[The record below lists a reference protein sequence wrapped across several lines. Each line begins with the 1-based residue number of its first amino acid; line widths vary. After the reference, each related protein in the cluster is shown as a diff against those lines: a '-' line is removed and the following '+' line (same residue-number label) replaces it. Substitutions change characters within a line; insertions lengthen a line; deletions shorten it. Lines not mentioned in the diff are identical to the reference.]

1 MDPTSAVILMLI
13 VLIIAVVI
21 GIHIGISLGVTALVG
36 TWLMFGSYELA
47 AGQVGSTSFFALRNF
62 VFAVIPLFVLMGE
75 FVSRSGSAGD
85 LYRVMNFGL
94 KRIPGRLAVATV
106 AGNAVF
112 AAVTGTSLASA
123 AAFSRLAYPEMI
135 TAGYSRKYALGSVA
149 GSACL
154 GMLIPP
160 SVLLIIWGIVT
171 EISIGFLFLA
181 GILPGI
187 LLALLMAF
195 YCSGFAIVRPN
206 LAPAVDLSGEKLT
219 AQEVIS
225 GLGVIFL
232 ILAVLGSIWAG
243 LATPSEAAALG
254 ALFGLVL
261 AIIKGVR
268 WDGIREA
275 IVDSGKV
282 IAPILFLLLTA
293 QMYARLLTTG
303 GIVNL
308 ITDTVGGAG
317 IDPNVAVLIM
327 IVIWLVLGTLLD
339 SGSIILLTVPIFWP
353 IAQTFGYNEY
363 AFAIMGILAIEAGL
377 LTPPVGLLV
386 YAVKGSVADKSVQL
400 GEIFAGSV
408 PYWLLILVVMLVVWV
423 VPDIA
428 TAPITWSSGIPF
440 NHQIGIQWLSCK
452 GTNEKRRRPI
462 RRRRFFI
469 VDVSERPRK
478 APGLRRIRRR
488 VRSRPAR
495 WRPRWPGIRCNGS
508 SCRR

>member
-1 MDPTSAVILMLI
+1 MDPTTSVLLML
-13 VLIIAVVI
+13 VALIIGVI
-21 GIHIGISLGVTALVG
+21 GGIHIGLSLGVTALVG

-47 AGQVGSTSFFALRNF
+47 AGQVGSTSFFALRDF

-135 TAGYSRKYALGSVA
+135 AAGYNRKYALGSVA

-181 GILPGI
+181 GIFPGI
-187 LLALLMAF
+187 LLALIMAL
-195 YCSGFAIVRPN
+195 YCSGVAVFNPKT
-206 LAPAVDLSGEKLT
+206 APAVDLSNEKLT
-219 AQEVIS
+219 RQELIS
-225 GLGVIFL
+225 GGGVIFL
-232 ILAVLGSIWAG
+232 IFAVLGSIWLG

-261 AIIKGVR
+261 ALIKGVR
-268 WDGIREA
+268 WEGIRDA

-293 QMYARLLTTG
+293 QMYSRLLTTG
-303 GIVNL
+303 GVVNL
-308 ITDTVGGAG
+308 ITNTVGGAG
-317 IDPNVAVLIM
+317 IDPNIAILIM

-353 IAQTFGYNEY
+353 IAEGFGYNPY

-386 YAVKGSVADKSVQL
+386 YAVKGSVPDRTVQL

-408 PYWLLILVVMLVVWV
+408 PYWLLILLVMALVWV
-423 VPDIA
+423 VPQLA
-428 TAPITWSSGIPF
+428 TIPIDWS
-440 NHQIGIQWLSCK
+440 IGNTTFHRI
-452 GTNEKRRRPI
+452 
-462 RRRRFFI
+462 
-469 VDVSERPRK
+469 
-478 APGLRRIRRR
+478 GLFP
-488 VRSRPAR
+488 SQ
-495 WRPRWPGIRCNGS
+495 
-508 SCRR
+508 

>member
-1 MDPTSAVILMLI
+1 MLV
-13 VLIIAVVI
+13 VLILAVVG
-21 GIHIGISLGVTALVG
+21 GIHIGISLGVSALIG
-36 TWLMFGSYELA
+36 TWIMFGSYELA
-47 AGQVGSTSFFALRNF
+47 AGQVGSTSFFALRDF

-75 FVSRSGSAGD
+75 FVSRSGSAAD

-123 AAFSRLAYPEMI
+123 AAFSRLAYPEMMK
-135 TAGYSRKYALGSVA
+135 AGYSRKFALGSVA

-181 GILPGI
+181 GIIPG
-187 LLALLMAF
+187 LVLALLMAF
-195 YCSGFAIVRPN
+195 YCSGTAMIKPS
-206 LAPAVDLSGEKLT
+206 LAPAVDLSNEKLT
-219 AQEVIS
+219 TQEMIS
-225 GLGVIFL
+225 GGGVIFL
-232 ILAVLGSIWAG
+232 IVAVLGSIWVG

-268 WDGIREA
+268 WEGIRES
-275 IVDSGKV
+275 IIDSGKV

-303 GIVNL
+303 GVVNL

-317 IDPNVAVLIM
+317 IDPNVAILMM

-353 IAQTFGYNEY
+353 IAQNFGYNEY
-363 AFAIMGILAIEAGL
+363 QFAIMGILAIEAGL

-386 YAVKGSVADKSVQL
+386 YAVKGAVPDKSVQL
-400 GEIFAGSV
+400 SEIFAGSI
-408 PYWLLILVVMLVVWV
+408 PYWILILITLLLVWIL
-423 VPDIA
+423 PEM
-428 TAPITWSSGIPF
+428 TTEPITWSSGIIF
-440 NHQIGIQWLSCK
+440 NHQIGFSF
-452 GTNEKRRRPI
+452 R
-462 RRRRFFI
+462 
-469 VDVSERPRK
+469 
-478 APGLRRIRRR
+478 
-488 VRSRPAR
+488 
-495 WRPRWPGIRCNGS
+495 
-508 SCRR
+508 

>member
-1 MDPTSAVILMLI
+1 MDPTTAVLLMLV
-13 VLIIAVVI
+13 VLILAVVG
-21 GIHIGISLGVTALVG
+21 GIHIGISLGVSALIG
-36 TWLMFGSYELA
+36 TWIMFGSYELA
-47 AGQVGSTSFFALRNF
+47 AGQVGSTSFFALRDF

-75 FVSRSGSAGD
+75 FVSRSGSAAD

-123 AAFSRLAYPEMI
+123 AAFSRLAYPEMMK
-135 TAGYSRKYALGSVA
+135 AGYGRKFALGSVA

-181 GILPGI
+181 GIIPG
-187 LLALLMAF
+187 LVLALLMAF
-195 YCSGFAIVRPN
+195 YCSGTAMIKPS
-206 LAPAVDLSGEKLT
+206 LAPAVDLSNEKLT
-219 AQEVIS
+219 TQEMIS
-225 GLGVIFL
+225 GGGVIFL
-232 ILAVLGSIWAG
+232 IVAVLGSIWVG

-261 AIIKGVR
+261 ALIKGVR
-268 WDGIREA
+268 WEGIRES
-275 IVDSGKV
+275 IIDSGKV

-303 GIVNL
+303 GVVNL

-317 IDPNVAVLIM
+317 IDPNVAILMM

-353 IAQTFGYNEY
+353 IAQNFGYNEY
-363 AFAIMGILAIEAGL
+363 QFAIMGILAIEAGL

-386 YAVKGSVADKSVQL
+386 YAVKGAVPDKSVQL
-400 GEIFAGSV
+400 SEIFAGSI
-408 PYWLLILVVMLVVWV
+408 PYWILILITLLLVWIL
-423 VPDIA
+423 PEM
-428 TAPITWSSGIPF
+428 TTEPITWSSGIIF
-440 NHQIGIQWLSCK
+440 NHQIGFSF
-452 GTNEKRRRPI
+452 R
-462 RRRRFFI
+462 
-469 VDVSERPRK
+469 
-478 APGLRRIRRR
+478 
-488 VRSRPAR
+488 
-495 WRPRWPGIRCNGS
+495 
-508 SCRR
+508 

>member
-1 MDPTSAVILMLI
+1 MDPTTAVLLML
-13 VLIIAVVI
+13 VALIIGVI
-21 GIHIGISLGVTALVG
+21 GGIHIGLSLGVTALVG

-47 AGQVGSTSFFALRNF
+47 AGQVGSTSFFALRDF

-135 TAGYSRKYALGSVA
+135 AAGYSRKYALGSVA

-181 GILPGI
+181 GIFPGI
-187 LLALLMAF
+187 LLALVMAF
-195 YCSGFAIVRPN
+195 YCSGVAILKPKT
-206 LAPAVDLSGEKLT
+206 APAVDLSSEKLT
-219 AQEVIS
+219 SQEIIS
-225 GLGVIFL
+225 GCGVIFL
-232 ILAVLGSIWAG
+232 IFAVLGSIWLG

-254 ALFGLVL
+254 ALFGLIL
-261 AIIKGVR
+261 ALIKGVR
-268 WDGIREA
+268 WEGIRDA

-293 QMYARLLTTG
+293 QMYSRLLTTG
-303 GIVNL
+303 GVVNL
-308 ITDTVGGAG
+308 ITETVGGAG

-327 IVIWLVLGTLLD
+327 IIIWLVLGTLLD

-353 IAQTFGYNEY
+353 IAEGFGYNPY
-363 AFAIMGILAIEAGL
+363 AFAIIGILAIEAGL

-386 YAVKGSVADKSVQL
+386 YAVKGSVPDRTVQL

-408 PYWLLILVVMLVVWV
+408 PYWLLILLVMALVWV
-423 VPDIA
+423 VPQLA
-428 TAPITWSSGIPF
+428 TIPIDWSSGNTTF
-440 NHQIGIQWLSCK
+440 HRIGLFPSQ
-452 GTNEKRRRPI
+452 
-462 RRRRFFI
+462 
-469 VDVSERPRK
+469 
-478 APGLRRIRRR
+478 
-488 VRSRPAR
+488 
-495 WRPRWPGIRCNGS
+495 
-508 SCRR
+508 

>member
-1 MDPTSAVILMLI
+1 MDPTTAVLLML
-13 VLIIAVVI
+13 VALIIGVI
-21 GIHIGISLGVTALVG
+21 GGIHIGLSLGVTALVG

-47 AGQVGSTSFFALRNF
+47 AGQVGSTSFFALRDF

-135 TAGYSRKYALGSVA
+135 AAGYSRKYALGSVA

-181 GILPGI
+181 GIFPGI
-187 LLALLMAF
+187 LLALVMAF
-195 YCSGFAIVRPN
+195 YCSGVAILKPKT
-206 LAPAVDLSGEKLT
+206 APAVDLSKEELT
-219 AQEVIS
+219 SQEIIS
-225 GLGVIFL
+225 GCGVIFL
-232 ILAVLGSIWAG
+232 IFAVLGSIWLG

-254 ALFGLVL
+254 ALFGLIL
-261 AIIKGVR
+261 ALIKGVR
-268 WDGIREA
+268 WEGIRDA

-293 QMYARLLTTG
+293 QMYSRLLTTG
-303 GIVNL
+303 GVVNL
-308 ITDTVGGAG
+308 ITETVGGAG

-327 IVIWLVLGTLLD
+327 IIIWLVLGTLLD

-353 IAQTFGYNEY
+353 IAEGFGYNPY
-363 AFAIMGILAIEAGL
+363 AFAIIGILAIEAGL

-386 YAVKGSVADKSVQL
+386 YAVKGSVPDRTVQL

-408 PYWLLILVVMLVVWV
+408 PYWILILLVMALVWV
-423 VPDIA
+423 VPQLA
-428 TAPITWSSGIPF
+428 TIPIDWSSGNTTF
-440 NHQIGIQWLSCK
+440 HRIGLFPSQ
-452 GTNEKRRRPI
+452 
-462 RRRRFFI
+462 
-469 VDVSERPRK
+469 
-478 APGLRRIRRR
+478 
-488 VRSRPAR
+488 
-495 WRPRWPGIRCNGS
+495 
-508 SCRR
+508 

>member
-1 MDPTSAVILMLI
+1 MDPTTAVLLML
-13 VLIIAVVI
+13 VALIIGVI
-21 GIHIGISLGVTALVG
+21 GGIHIGLSLGVTALVG

-47 AGQVGSTSFFALRNF
+47 AGQVGSTSFFALRDF

-135 TAGYSRKYALGSVA
+135 AAGYSRKYALGSVA

-181 GILPGI
+181 GIFPGI
-187 LLALLMAF
+187 LLALIMAF
-195 YCSGFAIVRPN
+195 YCSGVAILKPKT
-206 LAPAVDLSGEKLT
+206 APAVDLSSEKLT
-219 AQEVIS
+219 SQEIIS
-225 GLGVIFL
+225 GCGVIFL
-232 ILAVLGSIWAG
+232 IFAVLGSIWLG

-254 ALFGLVL
+254 ALFGLIL
-261 AIIKGVR
+261 ALIKGVR
-268 WDGIREA
+268 WEGIRDA

-293 QMYARLLTTG
+293 QMYSRLLTTG
-303 GIVNL
+303 GVVNL
-308 ITDTVGGAG
+308 ITETVGGAG

-327 IVIWLVLGTLLD
+327 IIIWLVLGTLLD

-353 IAQTFGYNEY
+353 IAEGFGYNPY
-363 AFAIMGILAIEAGL
+363 AFAIIGILAIEAGL

-386 YAVKGSVADKSVQL
+386 YAVKGSVPDRTVQL

-408 PYWLLILVVMLVVWV
+408 PYWLLILLVMALVWV
-423 VPDIA
+423 VPQLA
-428 TAPITWSSGIPF
+428 TIPIDWSSGNTTF
-440 NHQIGIQWLSCK
+440 HRIGLFPSQ
-452 GTNEKRRRPI
+452 
-462 RRRRFFI
+462 
-469 VDVSERPRK
+469 
-478 APGLRRIRRR
+478 
-488 VRSRPAR
+488 
-495 WRPRWPGIRCNGS
+495 
-508 SCRR
+508 

>member
-1 MDPTSAVILMLI
+1 MDPTSAVLLMLV
-13 VLIIAVVI
+13 VLIFAVI
-21 GIHIGISLGVTALVG
+21 GGIHIGISLGVCALVG

-47 AGQVGSTSFFALRNF
+47 AGQVGSTSFFALRDF

-75 FVSRSGSAGD
+75 FVSRSGSAAD

-135 TAGYSRKYALGSVA
+135 AAGYGRKFALGSVA

-181 GILPGI
+181 GVLPGA
-187 LLALLMAF
+187 LLALMMAI
-195 YCSGFAIVRPN
+195 YCTGTAIVKPH
-206 LAPAVDLSGEKLT
+206 LAPPVDLSGETLT
-219 AQEVIS
+219 RQEIIS
-225 GLGVIFL
+225 GGGVIFL
-232 ILAVLGSIWAG
+232 IFAVMGSIWIG

-254 ALFGLVL
+254 ALFGLLL

-275 IVDSGKV
+275 IIDSGKV

-293 QMYARLLTTG
+293 QMYSRLLTTG
-303 GIVNL
+303 GVVNL
-308 ITDTVGGAG
+308 ITDSVGGAG

-353 IAQTFGYNEY
+353 IAQNFGYNEY
-363 AFAIMGILAIEAGL
+363 QFAIMGILAIEAGL

-386 YAVKGSVADKSVQL
+386 YAVKGAVPDRTVQL
-400 GEIFAGSV
+400 SEIFTGSI
-408 PYWLLILVVMLVVWV
+408 PYWIMILMLLGVVWLL
-423 VPDIA
+423 PELA
-428 TAPITWSSGIPF
+428 TEPITWSSGVVF
-440 NHQIGIQWLSCK
+440 NHQIGF
-452 GTNEKRRRPI
+452 TFR
-462 RRRRFFI
+462 
-469 VDVSERPRK
+469 
-478 APGLRRIRRR
+478 
-488 VRSRPAR
+488 
-495 WRPRWPGIRCNGS
+495 
-508 SCRR
+508 

>member
-1 MDPTSAVILMLI
+1 MDPTTVVILMLI
-13 VLIIAVVI
+13 ALIVMVMI
-21 GIHIGISLGVTALVG
+21 GIHIGLSLGITALVG
-36 TWLMFGSYELA
+36 TWLMFDAYSLA

-85 LYRVMNFGL
+85 LYRVMNFSM

-135 TAGYSRKYALGSVA
+135 AAGYSRRFALGSVA

-187 LLALLMAF
+187 VLATLMAL
-195 YCSGFAIVRPN
+195 YSSGTAMLKPEV
-206 LAPAVDLSGEKLT
+206 APAVTAETEPLT
-219 AQEVIS
+219 RQEIIS
-225 GLGVIFL
+225 GFGVIIL
-232 ILAVLGSIWAG
+232 IFVVLGTVWG
-243 LATPSEAAALG
+243 GFATPSEAAAMG
-254 ALFGLVL
+254 ALGGLVL

-268 WDGIREA
+268 WPGIREA
-275 IVDSGKV
+275 VIDSGKV

-293 QMYARLLTTG
+293 QMYSRLLTTG

-308 ITDTVGGAG
+308 ITDTITGSGF
-317 IDPNVAVLIM
+317 DPNMAVFVM
-327 IVIWLVLGTLLD
+327 IVIWMILGMLLD

-353 IAQTFGYNEY
+353 IAQSFGYNEY
-363 AFAIMGILAIEAGL
+363 AFAIMGILTIEAGL

-386 YAVKGSVADKSVQL
+386 YAVKGSVPDRTVQL
-400 GEIFAGSV
+400 SEIFAGSI
-408 PYWLLILVVMLVVWV
+408 PYWILMLIVLCLVWV
-423 VPDIA
+423 LPGLA
-428 TAPITWSSGIPF
+428 TEPITWSTGIEF
-440 NHQIGIQWLSCK
+440 HHQIGIHL
-452 GTNEKRRRPI
+452 GN
-462 RRRRFFI
+462 
-469 VDVSERPRK
+469 
-478 APGLRRIRRR
+478 
-488 VRSRPAR
+488 
-495 WRPRWPGIRCNGS
+495 
-508 SCRR
+508 

>member
-1 MDPTSAVILMLI
+1 MDPTTAVLLMLV
-13 VLIIAVVI
+13 VLILAVVG
-21 GIHIGISLGVTALVG
+21 GIHIGISLGVSALIG
-36 TWLMFGSYELA
+36 TWIMFGSYELA
-47 AGQVGSTSFFALRNF
+47 AGQVGSTSFFALRDF

-75 FVSRSGSAGD
+75 FVSRSGSAAD

-123 AAFSRLAYPEMI
+123 AAFSRLAYPEMMK
-135 TAGYSRKYALGSVA
+135 AGYSRKFALGSVA

-181 GILPGI
+181 GIIPG
-187 LLALLMAF
+187 LVLALLMAF
-195 YCSGFAIVRPN
+195 YCSGTAMIKPS
-206 LAPAVDLSGEKLT
+206 LAPAVDLSNEKLT
-219 AQEVIS
+219 TQEMIS
-225 GLGVIFL
+225 GGGVIFL
-232 ILAVLGSIWAG
+232 IVAVLGSIWVG

-268 WDGIREA
+268 WEGIRES
-275 IVDSGKV
+275 IIDSGKV

-303 GIVNL
+303 GVVNL

-317 IDPNVAVLIM
+317 IDPNVAILMM

-353 IAQTFGYNEY
+353 IAQNFGYNEY
-363 AFAIMGILAIEAGL
+363 QFAIMGILAIEAGL

-386 YAVKGSVADKSVQL
+386 YAVKGAVPDKSVQL
-400 GEIFAGSV
+400 SEIFAGSI
-408 PYWLLILVVMLVVWV
+408 PYWILILITLLLVWIL
-423 VPDIA
+423 PEM
-428 TAPITWSSGIPF
+428 TTEPITWSSGIIF
-440 NHQIGIQWLSCK
+440 NHQIGF
-452 GTNEKRRRPI
+452 TFR
-462 RRRRFFI
+462 
-469 VDVSERPRK
+469 
-478 APGLRRIRRR
+478 
-488 VRSRPAR
+488 
-495 WRPRWPGIRCNGS
+495 
-508 SCRR
+508 

>member
-1 MDPTSAVILMLI
+1 MDPTTAVLLML
-13 VLIIAVVI
+13 VALIIGVI
-21 GIHIGISLGVTALVG
+21 GGIHIGLSLGVTALVG

-47 AGQVGSTSFFALRNF
+47 AGQVGSTSFFALRDF

-135 TAGYSRKYALGSVA
+135 AAGYNRKYALGSVA

-181 GILPGI
+181 GIFPGI
-187 LLALLMAF
+187 LLALIMAL
-195 YCSGFAIVRPN
+195 YCSGVAIFNPKT
-206 LAPAVDLSGEKLT
+206 APAVDLSNEKLT
-219 AQEVIS
+219 RQELIS
-225 GLGVIFL
+225 GGGVIFL
-232 ILAVLGSIWAG
+232 IFAVLGSIWLG

-261 AIIKGVR
+261 ALIKGVR
-268 WDGIREA
+268 WEGIRDA

-293 QMYARLLTTG
+293 QMYSRLLTTG
-303 GIVNL
+303 GVVNL
-308 ITDTVGGAG
+308 ITNTVGGAG
-317 IDPNVAVLIM
+317 IDPNIAILIM

-353 IAQTFGYNEY
+353 IAEGFGYNPY

-386 YAVKGSVADKSVQL
+386 YAVKGSVPDRTVQL

-408 PYWLLILVVMLVVWV
+408 PYWLLILLVMALVWV
-423 VPDIA
+423 VPQLA
-428 TAPITWSSGIPF
+428 TIPIDWS
-440 NHQIGIQWLSCK
+440 IGNTTFHRI
-452 GTNEKRRRPI
+452 
-462 RRRRFFI
+462 
-469 VDVSERPRK
+469 
-478 APGLRRIRRR
+478 GLFP
-488 VRSRPAR
+488 SQ
-495 WRPRWPGIRCNGS
+495 
-508 SCRR
+508 

>member
-1 MDPTSAVILMLI
+1 ML
-13 VLIIAVVI
+13 VALIIGVI
-21 GIHIGISLGVTALVG
+21 GGIHIGLSLGVTALVG

-47 AGQVGSTSFFALRNF
+47 AGQVGSTSFFALRDF

-112 AAVTGTSLASA
+112 AAVTGTRLASA

-135 TAGYSRKYALGSVA
+135 AAGYNRKYALGSVA

-181 GILPGI
+181 GIFPGI
-187 LLALLMAF
+187 LLALIMAL
-195 YCSGFAIVRPN
+195 YCSGVAIFNPKT
-206 LAPAVDLSGEKLT
+206 APAVDLSNEKLT
-219 AQEVIS
+219 RQELIS
-225 GLGVIFL
+225 GGGVIFL
-232 ILAVLGSIWAG
+232 IFAVLGSIWLG

-261 AIIKGVR
+261 ALIKGVR
-268 WDGIREA
+268 WEGIRDA

-293 QMYARLLTTG
+293 QMYSRLLTTG
-303 GIVNL
+303 GVVNL
-308 ITDTVGGAG
+308 ITETVGGAG

-327 IVIWLVLGTLLD
+327 IIIWLVLGTLLD

-353 IAQTFGYNEY
+353 IAEGFGYNPY
-363 AFAIMGILAIEAGL
+363 AFAIIGILAIEAGL

-386 YAVKGSVADKSVQL
+386 YAVKGSVPDRTVQL

-408 PYWLLILVVMLVVWV
+408 PYWLLILLVMALVWV
-423 VPDIA
+423 VPQLA
-428 TAPITWSSGIPF
+428 TIPIDWSSGNTTF
-440 NHQIGIQWLSCK
+440 HRIGLFPSQ
-452 GTNEKRRRPI
+452 
-462 RRRRFFI
+462 
-469 VDVSERPRK
+469 
-478 APGLRRIRRR
+478 
-488 VRSRPAR
+488 
-495 WRPRWPGIRCNGS
+495 
-508 SCRR
+508 

>member
-1 MDPTSAVILMLI
+1 MDPTSAVLLMLV
-13 VLIIAVVI
+13 VLILAVVG
-21 GIHIGISLGVTALVG
+21 GIHIGISLGVSALVG
-36 TWLMFGSYELA
+36 TWIMFGSYELA
-47 AGQVGSTSFFALRNF
+47 AGQVGSTSFFALRDF

-75 FVSRSGSAGD
+75 FVSRSGSAAD

-123 AAFSRLAYPEMI
+123 AAFSRLAYPEMMK
-135 TAGYSRKYALGSVA
+135 AGYSRKFALGSVA

-181 GILPGI
+181 GIIPG
-187 LLALLMAF
+187 LVLALLMAF
-195 YCSGFAIVRPN
+195 YCSGTAMIKPS
-206 LAPAVDLSGEKLT
+206 LAPAVDLSNEKLT
-219 AQEVIS
+219 TQEMIS
-225 GLGVIFL
+225 GGGVIFL
-232 ILAVLGSIWAG
+232 IVAVLGSIWVG

-261 AIIKGVR
+261 ALIKGVR
-268 WDGIREA
+268 WEGIRES
-275 IVDSGKV
+275 IIDSGKV

-303 GIVNL
+303 GVVNL

-317 IDPNVAVLIM
+317 IDPNVAILMM

-353 IAQTFGYNEY
+353 IAQNFGYNEY
-363 AFAIMGILAIEAGL
+363 QFAIMGILAIEAGL

-386 YAVKGSVADKSVQL
+386 YAVKGAVPDKSVQL
-400 GEIFAGSV
+400 SEIFAGSI
-408 PYWLLILVVMLVVWV
+408 PYWILILITLLLVWIL
-423 VPDIA
+423 PEM
-428 TAPITWSSGIPF
+428 TTEPITWSSGIIF
-440 NHQIGIQWLSCK
+440 NHQIGFSF
-452 GTNEKRRRPI
+452 R
-462 RRRRFFI
+462 
-469 VDVSERPRK
+469 
-478 APGLRRIRRR
+478 
-488 VRSRPAR
+488 
-495 WRPRWPGIRCNGS
+495 
-508 SCRR
+508 

>member
-1 MDPTSAVILMLI
+1 MDPTSAVLLMLV
-13 VLIIAVVI
+13 VLILAVVG
-21 GIHIGISLGVTALVG
+21 GIHIGISLGVSALVG
-36 TWLMFGSYELA
+36 TWIMFGSYELA
-47 AGQVGSTSFFALRNF
+47 AGQVGSTSFFALRDF

-75 FVSRSGSAGD
+75 FVSRSGSAAD

-123 AAFSRLAYPEMI
+123 AAFSRLAYPEMMK
-135 TAGYSRKYALGSVA
+135 AGYSRKFALGSVA

-181 GILPGI
+181 GIIPG
-187 LLALLMAF
+187 LVLALLMAF
-195 YCSGFAIVRPN
+195 YCSGTAMIKPS
-206 LAPAVDLSGEKLT
+206 LAPAVDLSNEKLT
-219 AQEVIS
+219 TQEMIS
-225 GLGVIFL
+225 GGGVIFL
-232 ILAVLGSIWAG
+232 IVAVLGSIWVG

-268 WDGIREA
+268 WEGIRES
-275 IVDSGKV
+275 IIDSGKV

-303 GIVNL
+303 GVVNL

-317 IDPNVAVLIM
+317 IDPNVAILMM

-353 IAQTFGYNEY
+353 IAQNFGYNEY
-363 AFAIMGILAIEAGL
+363 QFAIMGILAIEAGL

-386 YAVKGSVADKSVQL
+386 YAVKGAVPDKSVQL
-400 GEIFAGSV
+400 SEIFAGSI
-408 PYWLLILVVMLVVWV
+408 PYWILILITLLLVWIL
-423 VPDIA
+423 PEM
-428 TAPITWSSGIPF
+428 TTEPITWSSGIIF
-440 NHQIGIQWLSCK
+440 NHQIGFSF
-452 GTNEKRRRPI
+452 R
-462 RRRRFFI
+462 
-469 VDVSERPRK
+469 
-478 APGLRRIRRR
+478 
-488 VRSRPAR
+488 
-495 WRPRWPGIRCNGS
+495 
-508 SCRR
+508 

>member
-1 MDPTSAVILMLI
+1 MDPTTAVLLMLVALI
-13 VLIIAVVI
+13 VGVI
-21 GIHIGISLGVTALVG
+21 GGIHIGLSLGVTALVG

-47 AGQVGSTSFFALRNF
+47 AGQVGSTSFFALRDF

-135 TAGYSRKYALGSVA
+135 AAGYSRKYALGSVA

-181 GILPGI
+181 GILPG
-187 LLALLMAF
+187 LLLSLMMAF
-195 YCSGFAIVRPN
+195 YCSGTAILRPKV
-206 LAPAVDLSGEKLT
+206 APASDMSDQKLT
-219 AQEVIS
+219 GQEIIS
-225 GLGVIFL
+225 GCGVIFL
-232 ILAVLGSIWAG
+232 IIAVLGSIWVG

-268 WDGIREA
+268 WEGIRES
-275 IVDSGKV
+275 IIDSGKV

-293 QMYARLLTTG
+293 QMYSRLLTTG
-303 GIVNL
+303 GVVNL

-317 IDPNVAVLIM
+317 IDPNVAVIIM
-327 IVIWLVLGTLLD
+327 IVIWLILGTLLD
-339 SGSIILLTVPIFWP
+339 SGSIILLTVPVFWP
-353 IAQTFGYNEY
+353 IAQNFGYNEY

-386 YAVKGSVADKSVQL
+386 YAVKGSVPDRTVQL
-400 GEIFAGSV
+400 GEIFSGSV
-408 PYWLLILVVMLVVWV
+408 PYWILILLALVIVWLF
-423 VPDIA
+423 PEI
-428 TAPITWSSGIPF
+428 TTIPITWSSGINF
-440 NHQIGIQWLSCK
+440 NHQIGIPL
-452 GTNEKRRRPI
+452 
-462 RRRRFFI
+462 FH
-469 VDVSERPRK
+469 
-478 APGLRRIRRR
+478 
-488 VRSRPAR
+488 
-495 WRPRWPGIRCNGS
+495 
-508 SCRR
+508 

>member
-1 MDPTSAVILMLI
+1 MPLATAEQNGIRGRTKMDPTTAVLLMLV
-13 VLIIAVVI
+13 VLILAVVG
-21 GIHIGISLGVTALVG
+21 GIHIGISLGVSALIG
-36 TWLMFGSYELA
+36 TWIMFGSYELA
-47 AGQVGSTSFFALRNF
+47 AGQVGSTSFFALRDF

-75 FVSRSGSAGD
+75 FVSRSGSAAD

-123 AAFSRLAYPEMI
+123 AAFSRLAYPEMMK
-135 TAGYSRKYALGSVA
+135 AGYSRKFALGSVA

-181 GILPGI
+181 GIIPG
-187 LLALLMAF
+187 LVLALLMAF
-195 YCSGFAIVRPN
+195 YCSGTAMIKPS
-206 LAPAVDLSGEKLT
+206 LAPAVDLSNEKLT
-219 AQEVIS
+219 TQEMIS
-225 GLGVIFL
+225 GGGVIFL
-232 ILAVLGSIWAG
+232 IVAVLGSIWVG

-261 AIIKGVR
+261 ALIKGVR
-268 WDGIREA
+268 WEGIRES
-275 IVDSGKV
+275 IIDSGKV

-303 GIVNL
+303 GVVNL

-317 IDPNVAVLIM
+317 IDPNVAILMM

-353 IAQTFGYNEY
+353 IAQNFGYNEY
-363 AFAIMGILAIEAGL
+363 QFAIMGILAIEAGL

-386 YAVKGSVADKSVQL
+386 YAVKGAVPDKSVQL
-400 GEIFAGSV
+400 SEIFAGSI
-408 PYWLLILVVMLVVWV
+408 PYWILILITLLLVWIL
-423 VPDIA
+423 PEM
-428 TAPITWSSGIPF
+428 TTEPITWSSGIIF
-440 NHQIGIQWLSCK
+440 NHQIGF
-452 GTNEKRRRPI
+452 TFR
-462 RRRRFFI
+462 
-469 VDVSERPRK
+469 
-478 APGLRRIRRR
+478 
-488 VRSRPAR
+488 
-495 WRPRWPGIRCNGS
+495 
-508 SCRR
+508 

>member
-1 MDPTSAVILMLI
+1 MDPTTAVLLML
-13 VLIIAVVI
+13 VALIIGVI
-21 GIHIGISLGVTALVG
+21 GGIHIGLSLGVTALVG

-47 AGQVGSTSFFALRNF
+47 AGQVGSTSFFALRDF

-135 TAGYSRKYALGSVA
+135 AAGYSRKYALGSVA

-181 GILPGI
+181 GIFPGI
-187 LLALLMAF
+187 LLALVMAF
-195 YCSGFAIVRPN
+195 YCSGVAILKPKT
-206 LAPAVDLSGEKLT
+206 APAVDLSNEELT
-219 AQEVIS
+219 SQEIIS
-225 GLGVIFL
+225 GCGVIFL
-232 ILAVLGSIWAG
+232 IFAVLGSIWLG

-254 ALFGLVL
+254 ALFGLIL
-261 AIIKGVR
+261 ALIKGVR
-268 WDGIREA
+268 WEGIRDA

-293 QMYARLLTTG
+293 QMYSRLLTTG
-303 GIVNL
+303 GVVNL
-308 ITDTVGGAG
+308 ITETVGGAG

-327 IVIWLVLGTLLD
+327 IIIWLVLGTLLD

-353 IAQTFGYNEY
+353 IAEGFGYNPY
-363 AFAIMGILAIEAGL
+363 AFAIIGILAIEAGL

-386 YAVKGSVADKSVQL
+386 YAVKGSVPDRTVQL

-408 PYWLLILVVMLVVWV
+408 PYWLLILLVMALVWV
-423 VPDIA
+423 VPQLA
-428 TAPITWSSGIPF
+428 TIPIDWSSGNTTF
-440 NHQIGIQWLSCK
+440 HRIGLFPSQ
-452 GTNEKRRRPI
+452 
-462 RRRRFFI
+462 
-469 VDVSERPRK
+469 
-478 APGLRRIRRR
+478 
-488 VRSRPAR
+488 
-495 WRPRWPGIRCNGS
+495 
-508 SCRR
+508 

>member
-1 MDPTSAVILMLI
+1 MDPTTAVILMLI
-13 VLIIAVVI
+13 VLIIAVII

-135 TAGYSRKYALGSVA
+135 NAGYSRKYALGSVA

-187 LLALLMAF
+187 LLSLLMAF
-195 YCSGFAIVRPN
+195 YCSGVAVFKPAT
-206 LAPAVDLSGEKLT
+206 APAVDLSDEKLT
-219 AQEVIS
+219 SQEMIS
-225 GLGVIFL
+225 GGGVIFL
-232 ILAVLGSIWAG
+232 IIAVLGSIWAG
-243 LATPSEAAALG
+243 FATPSEAAALG
-254 ALFGLVL
+254 ALFGLIL
-261 AIIKGVR
+261 ALIKGVK

-275 IVDSGKV
+275 IIDSGKV

-327 IVIWLVLGTLLD
+327 IVIWLILGTLLD

-353 IAQTFGYNEY
+353 IAQNFGYNEY

-386 YAVKGSVADKSVQL
+386 YAVKGSVADSSVQL
-400 GEIFAGSV
+400 GEIFAGSI
-408 PYWLLILVVMLVVWV
+408 PYWILILLVMLMVWV
-423 VPDIA
+423 FPELATEPISWSTDIN
-428 TAPITWSSGIPF
+428 F
-440 NHQIGIQWLSCK
+440 NHQIGISFR
-452 GTNEKRRRPI
+452 GN
-462 RRRRFFI
+462 
-469 VDVSERPRK
+469 
-478 APGLRRIRRR
+478 
-488 VRSRPAR
+488 
-495 WRPRWPGIRCNGS
+495 
-508 SCRR
+508 

>member
-1 MDPTSAVILMLI
+1 MDPTTAVLLMLV
-13 VLIIAVVI
+13 VLILAVVG
-21 GIHIGISLGVTALVG
+21 GIHIGISLGVSALVG
-36 TWLMFGSYELA
+36 TWIMFGSYELA
-47 AGQVGSTSFFALRNF
+47 AGQVGSTSFFALRDF

-75 FVSRSGSAGD
+75 FVSRSGSAAD

-123 AAFSRLAYPEMI
+123 AAFSRLAYPEMMK
-135 TAGYSRKYALGSVA
+135 AGYSRKFALGSVA

-181 GILPGI
+181 GIIPG
-187 LLALLMAF
+187 LVLALLMAF
-195 YCSGFAIVRPN
+195 YCSGTAMIKPS
-206 LAPAVDLSGEKLT
+206 LAPAVDLSNEKLT
-219 AQEVIS
+219 TQEMIS
-225 GLGVIFL
+225 GGGVIFL
-232 ILAVLGSIWAG
+232 IVAVLGSIWVG

-261 AIIKGVR
+261 ALIKGVR
-268 WDGIREA
+268 WEGIRES
-275 IVDSGKV
+275 IIDSGKV

-303 GIVNL
+303 GVVNL

-317 IDPNVAVLIM
+317 IDPNVAILMM

-353 IAQTFGYNEY
+353 IAQNFGYNEY
-363 AFAIMGILAIEAGL
+363 QFAIMGILAIEAGL

-386 YAVKGSVADKSVQL
+386 YAVKGAVPDKSVQL
-400 GEIFAGSV
+400 SEIFAGSI
-408 PYWLLILVVMLVVWV
+408 PYWILILITLLLVWIL
-423 VPDIA
+423 PEM
-428 TAPITWSSGIPF
+428 TTEPITWSSGIIF
-440 NHQIGIQWLSCK
+440 NHQIGF
-452 GTNEKRRRPI
+452 TFR
-462 RRRRFFI
+462 
-469 VDVSERPRK
+469 
-478 APGLRRIRRR
+478 
-488 VRSRPAR
+488 
-495 WRPRWPGIRCNGS
+495 
-508 SCRR
+508 

>member
-1 MDPTSAVILMLI
+1 MDPTTAVLLMLV
-13 VLIIAVVI
+13 VLILAVVG
-21 GIHIGISLGVTALVG
+21 GIHIGISLGVSALIG
-36 TWLMFGSYELA
+36 TWIMFGSYELA
-47 AGQVGSTSFFALRNF
+47 AGQVGSTSFFALRDF

-75 FVSRSGSAGD
+75 FVSRSGSAAD

-123 AAFSRLAYPEMI
+123 AAFSRLAYPEMMK
-135 TAGYSRKYALGSVA
+135 AGYSRKFALGSVA

-181 GILPGI
+181 GIIPG
-187 LLALLMAF
+187 LVLALLMAF
-195 YCSGFAIVRPN
+195 YCSGTAMIKPS
-206 LAPAVDLSGEKLT
+206 LAPAVDLSNEKLT
-219 AQEVIS
+219 TQEMIS
-225 GLGVIFL
+225 GGGVIFL
-232 ILAVLGSIWAG
+232 IVAVLGSIWVG

-261 AIIKGVR
+261 ALIKGVR
-268 WDGIREA
+268 WEGIRES
-275 IVDSGKV
+275 IIDSGKV

-303 GIVNL
+303 GVVNL

-317 IDPNVAVLIM
+317 IDPNVAILMM

-353 IAQTFGYNEY
+353 IAQNFGYNEY
-363 AFAIMGILAIEAGL
+363 QFAIMGILAIEAGL

-386 YAVKGSVADKSVQL
+386 YAVKGAVPDKSVQL
-400 GEIFAGSV
+400 SEIFAGSI
-408 PYWLLILVVMLVVWV
+408 PYWILILITLLLVWIL
-423 VPDIA
+423 PEM
-428 TAPITWSSGIPF
+428 TTEPITWSSGIIF
-440 NHQIGIQWLSCK
+440 NHQIGFSF
-452 GTNEKRRRPI
+452 R
-462 RRRRFFI
+462 
-469 VDVSERPRK
+469 
-478 APGLRRIRRR
+478 
-488 VRSRPAR
+488 
-495 WRPRWPGIRCNGS
+495 
-508 SCRR
+508 

>member
-1 MDPTSAVILMLI
+1 MDPTSAVLLMLV
-13 VLIIAVVI
+13 VLILAVVG
-21 GIHIGISLGVTALVG
+21 GIHIGISLGVSALVG
-36 TWLMFGSYELA
+36 TWIMFGSYELA
-47 AGQVGSTSFFALRNF
+47 AGQVGSTSFFALRDF

-75 FVSRSGSAGD
+75 FVSRSGSAAD

-123 AAFSRLAYPEMI
+123 AAFSRLAYPEMMK
-135 TAGYSRKYALGSVA
+135 AGYSRKFALGSVA

-181 GILPGI
+181 GIIPG
-187 LLALLMAF
+187 LVLALLMAF
-195 YCSGFAIVRPN
+195 YCSGTAMIKPS
-206 LAPAVDLSGEKLT
+206 LAPAVDLSNEKLT
-219 AQEVIS
+219 TQEMIS
-225 GLGVIFL
+225 GGGVIFL
-232 ILAVLGSIWAG
+232 IVAVLGSIWVG

-261 AIIKGVR
+261 ALIKGVR
-268 WDGIREA
+268 WEGIRES
-275 IVDSGKV
+275 IIDSGKV

-303 GIVNL
+303 GVVNL

-317 IDPNVAVLIM
+317 IDPNVAILMM

-353 IAQTFGYNEY
+353 IAQNFGYNEY
-363 AFAIMGILAIEAGL
+363 QFAIMGILAIEAGL

-386 YAVKGSVADKSVQL
+386 YAVKGAVPDKSVQL
-400 GEIFAGSV
+400 SEIFAGSI
-408 PYWLLILVVMLVVWV
+408 PYWILILITLLLVWIL
-423 VPDIA
+423 PEM
-428 TAPITWSSGIPF
+428 TTEPITWSSGIIF
-440 NHQIGIQWLSCK
+440 NHQIGF
-452 GTNEKRRRPI
+452 TFR
-462 RRRRFFI
+462 
-469 VDVSERPRK
+469 
-478 APGLRRIRRR
+478 
-488 VRSRPAR
+488 
-495 WRPRWPGIRCNGS
+495 
-508 SCRR
+508 

>member
-1 MDPTSAVILMLI
+1 MDPTTAVLLML
-13 VLIIAVVI
+13 VALIIGVI
-21 GIHIGISLGVTALVG
+21 GGIHIGLSLGVTALVG

-47 AGQVGSTSFFALRNF
+47 AGQVGSTSFFALRDF

-135 TAGYSRKYALGSVA
+135 AAGYNRKYALGSVA

-181 GILPGI
+181 GIFPGI
-187 LLALLMAF
+187 LLALIMAL
-195 YCSGFAIVRPN
+195 YCSGVAVFNPKT
-206 LAPAVDLSGEKLT
+206 APAVDLSNEKLT
-219 AQEVIS
+219 SQELIS
-225 GLGVIFL
+225 GGGVIFL
-232 ILAVLGSIWAG
+232 IFAVLGSIWLG

-261 AIIKGVR
+261 ALIKGVR
-268 WDGIREA
+268 WEGIRDA

-293 QMYARLLTTG
+293 QMYSRLLTTG
-303 GIVNL
+303 GVVNL
-308 ITDTVGGAG
+308 ITGTVGSAG
-317 IDPNVAVLIM
+317 IDPNIAILIM

-353 IAQTFGYNEY
+353 IAEGFGYNPY

-386 YAVKGSVADKSVQL
+386 YAVKGSVPDRSVQL

-408 PYWLLILVVMLVVWV
+408 PYWILILLVMALVWV
-423 VPDIA
+423 VPQLA
-428 TAPITWSSGIPF
+428 TIPIDWS
-440 NHQIGIQWLSCK
+440 IGNTTFHRI
-452 GTNEKRRRPI
+452 
-462 RRRRFFI
+462 
-469 VDVSERPRK
+469 
-478 APGLRRIRRR
+478 GLFP
-488 VRSRPAR
+488 SQLK
-495 WRPRWPGIRCNGS
+495 
-508 SCRR
+508 

>member
-1 MDPTSAVILMLI
+1 MDPTTAVLLML
-13 VLIIAVVI
+13 VALIIGVI
-21 GIHIGISLGVTALVG
+21 GGIHIGLSLGVTALVG

-47 AGQVGSTSFFALRNF
+47 AGQVGSTSFFALRDF

-135 TAGYSRKYALGSVA
+135 AAGYNRKYALGSVA

-181 GILPGI
+181 GIFPGI
-187 LLALLMAF
+187 LLALIMAL
-195 YCSGFAIVRPN
+195 YCSGVAVFNPKT
-206 LAPAVDLSGEKLT
+206 APAVDLSNEKLT
-219 AQEVIS
+219 RQELIS
-225 GLGVIFL
+225 GGGVIFL
-232 ILAVLGSIWAG
+232 IFAVLGSIWLG

-261 AIIKGVR
+261 ALIKGVR
-268 WDGIREA
+268 WEGIRDA

-293 QMYARLLTTG
+293 QMYSRLLTTG
-303 GIVNL
+303 GVVNL
-308 ITDTVGGAG
+308 ITNTVGGAG
-317 IDPNVAVLIM
+317 IDPNIAILIM

-353 IAQTFGYNEY
+353 IAEGFGYNPY

-386 YAVKGSVADKSVQL
+386 YAVKGSVPDRTVQL

-408 PYWLLILVVMLVVWV
+408 PYWLLILLVMALVWV
-423 VPDIA
+423 VPQLA
-428 TAPITWSSGIPF
+428 TIPIDWS
-440 NHQIGIQWLSCK
+440 IGNTTFHRI
-452 GTNEKRRRPI
+452 
-462 RRRRFFI
+462 
-469 VDVSERPRK
+469 
-478 APGLRRIRRR
+478 GLFP
-488 VRSRPAR
+488 SQ
-495 WRPRWPGIRCNGS
+495 
-508 SCRR
+508 

>member
-1 MDPTSAVILMLI
+1 MDPTTAVLLML
-13 VLIIAVVI
+13 VALIIGVI
-21 GIHIGISLGVTALVG
+21 GGIHIGLSLGVTALVG

-47 AGQVGSTSFFALRNF
+47 AGQVGSTSFFALRDF

-135 TAGYSRKYALGSVA
+135 AAGYSRKYALGSVA

-181 GILPGI
+181 GIFPGI
-187 LLALLMAF
+187 LLALVMAF
-195 YCSGFAIVRPN
+195 YCSGVAILKPKT
-206 LAPAVDLSGEKLT
+206 APAVDLSNEELT
-219 AQEVIS
+219 SQEIIS
-225 GLGVIFL
+225 GCGVIFL
-232 ILAVLGSIWAG
+232 IFAVLGSIWLG

-254 ALFGLVL
+254 ALFGLIL
-261 AIIKGVR
+261 ALIKGVR
-268 WDGIREA
+268 WEGIRDA

-293 QMYARLLTTG
+293 QMYSRLLTTG
-303 GIVNL
+303 GVVNL
-308 ITDTVGGAG
+308 ITETVGGAG
-317 IDPNVAVLIM
+317 IDPNVAVLFM
-327 IVIWLVLGTLLD
+327 IIIWLVLGTLLD

-353 IAQTFGYNEY
+353 IAEGFGYNPY
-363 AFAIMGILAIEAGL
+363 AFAIIGILAIEAGL

-386 YAVKGSVADKSVQL
+386 YAVKGSVPDRTVQL

-408 PYWLLILVVMLVVWV
+408 PYWILILLVMALVWV
-423 VPDIA
+423 VPQLA
-428 TAPITWSSGIPF
+428 TIPIDWSSGNTTF
-440 NHQIGIQWLSCK
+440 HRIGLFPSQ
-452 GTNEKRRRPI
+452 
-462 RRRRFFI
+462 
-469 VDVSERPRK
+469 
-478 APGLRRIRRR
+478 
-488 VRSRPAR
+488 
-495 WRPRWPGIRCNGS
+495 
-508 SCRR
+508 